1 MRFLTIV
8 GVIFYAAALCIVG
21 ALLIA
26 FSQQLITP
34 VQITNA
40 VNFVAQDNNLL
51 YVSFF
56 LGIVLIFV
64 AIVFAQL
71 ILGKI
76 ERERSIAFNN
86 PSGPVIIS
94 LSAIEDLIKRLT
106 NSIFEIKESRPYVV
120 KTKKALEVY
129 LRITLRYETNIPEL
143 TVRLQDLIKNK
154 LQEILRLED
163 PITVKIHVQKIISSD
178 DRNKKELVKDS
189 EPVPFQGYKNL

>member
-34 VQITNA
+34 VQITDA
-40 VNFVAQDNNLL
+40 VNFISQDNNLL
-51 YVSFF
+51 YVAFF
-56 LGIVLIFV
+56 LGIILIFV
-64 AIVFAQL
+64 AIVFAQI

-143 TVRLQDLIKNK
+143 TTKLQELIKSK

-163 PITVKIHVQKIISSD
+163 PITVKIHVQKIILSD
-178 DRNKKELVKDS
+178 ERNKKELVKDS
-189 EPVPFQGYKNL
+189 GAVPFQGYKNL